1 MTGIAQQ
8 IDATVYGVR
17 QDNARYAPFNRGID
31 ESMESAHTKS
41 RIGALAVLV
50 TLLLLSGITVA
61 VGKGYADAV
70 ETYVGSP
77 EGLLSLAWVVQGA
90 IALLCFVLAVRWLRS

>member
-1 MTGIAQQ
+1 MTGYVSSYAAI
-8 IDATVYGVR
+8 
-17 QDNARYAPFNRGID
+17 QDKTRYAPFNRAAE

-41 RIGALAVLV
+41 RIGAIALLV

-70 ETYVGSP
+70 ERYVGSP
-77 EGLLSLAWVVQGA
+77 EGLLSIAWLVQGT